1 MKVTESLVKKVRIEE
16 LQEERLDPIE
26 VIIEN
31 YENGRGKLIVTSSG
45 KSWVGQWNAMGGS
58 VESFIQRVDN
68 DYLIG
73 CMGRAPKFIEDKDED
88 PVFIKKMILK
98 YRRNDSIT
106 EEKARRAWDYIDT
119 YAPGRDDIFYWV
131 PFVLQPIKE
140 LEEPWYLD
148 WPTKINTDYTHQSK
162 ILDVVRKVI
171 KPN

>member
-98 YRRNDSIT
+98 QRRADSIT
-106 EEKARRAWDYIDT
+106 KGQARWAWDYT
-119 YAPGRDDIFYWV
+119 ETFAPDRDHILHGV
-131 PFVLQPIKE
+131 PFALQPLRE

-148 WPTKINTDYTHQSK
+148 WPTKINTEYTHQSE